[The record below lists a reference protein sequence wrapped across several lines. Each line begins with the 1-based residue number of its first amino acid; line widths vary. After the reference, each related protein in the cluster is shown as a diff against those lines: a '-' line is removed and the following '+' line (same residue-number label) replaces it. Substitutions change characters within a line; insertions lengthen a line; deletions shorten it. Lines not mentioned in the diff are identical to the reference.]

1 LTERKRR
8 GPNKPIRPTTK
19 DYRNNKKDS
28 QSNKTPDTKDK
39 KVLAE
44 EKQDHSSLKYEQST
58 TTAATVTNEFLP
70 EVFDSSSYD
79 AMPEMKDSA
88 SINEDDLKKA
98 ISNVQKKASIR
109 ADDMSLQPSNINE
122 YLQSVNPI
130 TIMQEETSILGG
142 SREGSSYYEKRLS
155 GDNPF
160 MSSMA
165 LWQSSMISWIGIYKD
180 FSENVAKM
188 MRDYWMK
195 PSWISHKGE

>member
-1 LTERKRR
+1 MTERKRR

-58 TTAATVTNEFLP
+58 TTAETVTNEFLP

>member
-8 GPNKPIRPTTK
+8 GPNKPIRPPTK

-44 EKQDHSSLKYEQST
+44 DKQDHSSLKYEQST
-58 TTAATVTNEFLP
+58 TTTATVRNEFLP

-79 AMPEMKDSA
+79 AMPEMKDSE

-98 ISNVQKKASIR
+98 ISNVQKKASIK

-142 SREGSSYYEKRLS
+142 SREGSSYYEKRSS